1 MVLPGFPNE
10 HSPLSISVL
19 LFWTLCSGPR
29 CTIIV
34 VIFSSLFGPLVSHN
48 SFSAFET
55 CIFSD
60 FRQFLGFPWS
70 PYISHPSIHP
80 SIQPPLLLL
89 SCHARPNSHRNFVS
103 PTHLHADKSP
113 PLSSPSFVLH
123 VCTVKQISPPFSF
136 SFFSLFSLFS
146 LSLSLPLSLS
156 PSLFSIAPEPFP
168 SDPV

>member
-1 MVLPGFPNE
+1 MVAIYFP
-10 HSPLSISVL
+10 SI
-19 LFWTLCSGPR
+19 
-29 CTIIV
+29 
-34 VIFSSLFGPLVSHN
+34 
-48 SFSAFET
+48 
-55 CIFSD
+55 
-60 FRQFLGFPWS
+60 
-70 PYISHPSIHP
+70 YPSIHP
-80 SIQPPLLLL
+80 TAAPTPVL
-89 SCHARPNSHRNFVS
+89 SCSPNSHRNFVS

-168 SDPV
+168 SDP